1 MGAKRFALAVAWCVQ
16 GFGRVNGQSG
26 LPLYPY
32 RCETNLL
39 KFVMRVIVT
48 RPEADAASFAE
59 ALARRGHEAISSPVL
74 RIEPVALDDIG
85 SRSIQA
91 LIATSRN
98 ALMAIAGEPDLDAFV
113 ELPIFTVGTAT
124 SAVARGL
131 GFHGV
136 MEGPGTAEGLAE
148 FIVAN
153 ADPSGGQLLHLTG
166 EISAFDLP
174 AALAPAGFKL
184 TSLVTY
190 KAVAM
195 DALAKPAR
203 LAIENGEAD
212 AVALMSPRSA
222 VIYLRLAEAAG
233 LSDRLA
239 GIEHLCLS
247 KAIAERL
254 SARPDLRVHVAEKP
268 KIEEMLALVNRIA
281 AQLGK

>member
-1 MGAKRFALAVAWCVQ
+1 
-16 GFGRVNGQSG
+16 
-26 LPLYPY
+26 
-32 RCETNLL
+32 
-39 KFVMRVIVT
+39 MRVIVT
-48 RPEADAASFAE
+48 RPEADAASFAD
-59 ALARRGHEAISSPVL
+59 ALVQRGHEAISSPVL
-74 RIEPVALDDIG
+74 RIEPVAIDEIG
-85 SRSIQA
+85 ARSIQA

-98 ALMAIAGEPDLDAFV
+98 ALTAIAGDPNLDAFV

-153 ADPSGGQLLHLTG
+153 ADPTGGQMLHLTG
-166 EISAFDLP
+166 EVSAFDMP
-174 AALAPAGFKL
+174 AALEPAGFKL
-184 TSLVTY
+184 TSLITY
-190 KAVAM
+190 KAVAVE
-195 DALAKPAR
+195 ALAEPAR
-203 LAIENGEAD
+203 LAIGNGEAE

-222 VIYLRLAEAAG
+222 EIYLRLADAAG

-254 SARPDLRVHVAEKP
+254 NGRPDLRVHVAEKP